1 MRPESDR
8 ISAIE
13 RRLDNPERRAD
24 EIATVLPQALRRSH
38 ERGEFAPAIQKPLA
52 KIMQVAIREE
62 PEHFADALFPVIGP
76 AIRKA
81 VSEAFKTLAQ
91 QLNDAIEHSLT
102 PRGLSWRFRAW
113 RSGIPYSH
121 YVMQQT
127 RSFAIEQAFLIHA
140 DSGLLIAHAQSAM
153 QSGRDKDA
161 ISAMFSALQSF
172 VKESFTHD
180 NKGDLET
187 AELGGLTVWAI
198 HGPTSILAC
207 VIDGLPPR
215 SLRGELRAILE
226 GIEGAHGELLR
237 GFPGERDAEAAVGPA
252 LRKAIDLRGE
262 GSGAP
267 AKSGAGTMKPI
278 VVIAGLLLLGLLWL
292 IGSAIL
298 DQVRERRLA
307 EAFVDVPGLIIGTL
321 QSEDGKIVVRGFR
334 DPLAAEPAKLVESA
348 GMDLNRVQLELVPIL
363 SLDPEIVLQRAR
375 SILRPPT
382 GVSIE
387 LIDNIVQIN
396 GQADAAWIEQAQQ
409 AARSIPGLEQA
420 VFDLHAQSADPPEA
434 AAEDNDALDQIAAE
448 LDGTIVRFA
457 EGTRFL
463 AEDESRINGLALRL
477 ATFVNAA
484 SAEDYEFRVR
494 VDGYTDSQGPAD
506 LNARLRQQRASA
518 LADRLSDA
526 IAQGGDTPPSIAV
539 GGSTDADGRQAV
551 LRVQLLR
558 PDPQ

>member
-1 MRPESDR
+1 MRPESER

-13 RRLDNPERRAD
+13 RRLDDPERRAD
-24 EIATVLPQALRRSH
+24 EIAVVLPQALRGSH
-38 ERGEFAPAIQKPLA
+38 ERGEFAPAIQEPLA

-113 RSGIPYSH
+113 RSGVPYSH

-127 RSFAIEQAFLIHA
+127 RPFVVEQAFLIHA
-140 DSGLLIAHAQSAM
+140 DSGLLIAHAQSAT

-172 VKESFTHD
+172 VQESFTRD

-187 AELGGLTVWAI
+187 AEIGGLTVSAI

-215 SLRGELRAILE
+215 SLRGELREILE

-237 GFPGERDAEAAVGPA
+237 GFPGERDAEAVVGPA
-252 LRKAIDLRGE
+252 LRKAIDLRGG

-267 AKSGAGTMKPI
+267 AKNATGKIKP
-278 VVIAGLLLLGLLWL
+278 VTVIAALLLLCLLWL

-298 DQVRERRLA
+298 DHNRERRLA
-307 EAFVDVPGLIIGTL
+307 EVFADIPGLIIGTL
-321 QSEDGKIVVRGFR
+321 QSDDGKVVVRGFR
-334 DPLAAEPAKLVESA
+334 DPLSAEPLQLVETA
-348 GMDLNRVQLELVPIL
+348 GVDLNRVQLELVPIL

-387 LIDNIVQIN
+387 LVDNIVQIS
-396 GQADAAWIEQAQQ
+396 GQADATWIEQAQQ

-420 VFDLHAQSADPPEA
+420 AFDLRAQSADPPDV
-434 AAEDNDALDQIAAE
+434 AAEDDDPLDQLVAE
-448 LDGTIVRFA
+448 LDGSTVRFA
-457 EGTRFL
+457 GGARFL
-463 AEDESRINGLALRL
+463 AEDESRINGLAMGL
-477 ATFVNAA
+477 ATLVNAA
-484 SAEDYEFRVR
+484 SAMGYELSVR

-518 LADRLSDA
+518 LASRLSSA
-526 IAQGGDTPPSIAV
+526 ISQGGDIPPSIAI
-539 GGSTDADGRQAV
+539 GGSTDADARQAV

-558 PDPQ
+558 PDSQ

>member
-1 MRPESDR
+1 MRPESER

-24 EIATVLPQALRRSH
+24 EIAAVLPQALRGSH

-81 VSEAFKTLAQ
+81 VSETFKTLAQ

-113 RSGIPYSH
+113 RSGVPYSH

-127 RSFAIEQAFLIHA
+127 RSFAVEQAFLIHA
-140 DSGLLIAHAQSAM
+140 DSGLLIAHAQSAAHT
-153 QSGRDKDA
+153 GRDKDA

-172 VKESFTHD
+172 VQESFTHD

-215 SLRGELRAILE
+215 SLRKELREILE

-252 LRKAIDLRGE
+252 LRKAIDLRG
-262 GSGAP
+262 GGAGAP
-267 AKSGAGTMKPI
+267 TKSAAGRIKP
-278 VVIAGLLLLGLLWL
+278 VAVIAALLVLALLWL
-292 IGSAIL
+292 VGSAIL
-298 DQVRERRLA
+298 ENLRERRLA
-307 EAFVDVPGLIIGTL
+307 EAFADVPGLIIGTL
-321 QSEDGKIVVRGFR
+321 QSDDGKIVVRGFR
-334 DPLAAEPAKLVESA
+334 DPLAAEPVRLVESA
-348 GMDLNRVQLELVPIL
+348 GLDMSRVQLELVPIL

-387 LIDNIVQIN
+387 LIDDIVQIS
-396 GQADAAWIEQAQQ
+396 GEADAAWIEQAQQ
-409 AARSIPGLEQA
+409 GARSIPGLEQA
-420 VFDLHAQSADPPEA
+420 KLDLRARNVAPPEPV
-434 AAEDNDALDQIAAE
+434 AETDGALDRLVAE
-448 LDGTIVRFA
+448 LDGTTVRFA
-457 EGTRFL
+457 GGTRFL
-463 AEDESRINGLALRL
+463 AEDESRIDDIAARL
-477 ATFVNAA
+477 ATFVKTA
-484 SAEDYEFRVR
+484 SDEGQEFRVR

-506 LNARLRQQRASA
+506 LNASLRQQRASA
-518 LADRLSDA
+518 LASRLSDA
-526 IAQGGDTPPSIAV
+526 IVQGGDIPPSIAI
-539 GGSTDADGRQAV
+539 GGSTNADARQAV
-551 LRVQLLR
+551 LRVRLHH
-558 PDPQ
+558 PDSQ

>member
-1 MRPESDR
+1 LRPESER
-8 ISAIE
+8 LSAIE
-13 RRLDNPERRAD
+13 RRLDNPERRSD
-24 EIATVLPQALRRSH
+24 EIAAVLPQALRRSH

-127 RSFAIEQAFLIHA
+127 RSFAVEQAFLIHA
-140 DSGLLIAHAQSAM
+140 SSGLLIAHAQSAT

-172 VKESFTHD
+172 VQESFTRD

-198 HGPTSILAC
+198 HGPSSILAC
-207 VIDGLPPR
+207 VIGGLPPR
-215 SLRGELRAILE
+215 SLRGELRGILE

-237 GFPGERDAEAAVGPA
+237 GFPGERDAEAVVGPA
-252 LRKAIDLRGE
+252 LRQVLDLRGGE
-262 GSGAP
+262 SVAP
-267 AKSGAGTMKPI
+267 AKSATGTIKPI
-278 VVIAGLLLLGLLWL
+278 AVIAGLLLLGLLWL
-292 IGSAIL
+292 IGSTIL
-298 DQVRERRLA
+298 DHMRERRLA
-307 EAFVDVPGLIIGTL
+307 EAFADVPGLIISTL
-321 QSEDGKIVVRGFR
+321 QSDDGKIVVHGFR
-334 DPLAAEPAKLVESA
+334 DPLSAEPVQLIESA
-348 GMDLNRVQLELVPIL
+348 GSDLSRVQLKLMPIL
-363 SLDPEIVLQRAR
+363 SLDPEIVLLRTR

-387 LIDNIVQIN
+387 LVDNIVQIS
-396 GQADAAWIEQAQQ
+396 GQTDAAWIEQAQQ
-409 AARSIPGLEQA
+409 TARSIPGLEQA
-420 VFDLHAQSADPPEA
+420 VFDLRAQYTDPPEA
-434 AAEDNDALDQIAAE
+434 ATGSDDALDQLVAE
-448 LDGTIVRFA
+448 LDGTTVRFT
-457 EGTRFL
+457 EGTRFI
-463 AEDESRINGLALRL
+463 AGDESRIDRLASRL
-477 ATFVNAA
+477 ATFIKAA
-484 SAEDYEFRVR
+484 DAEGYDYRLR
-494 VDGYTDSQGPAD
+494 VDGYSDSQGPAD

-518 LADRLSDA
+518 LASRLSNA
-526 IAQGGDTPPSIAV
+526 ISRGGDMLPSIAV
-539 GGSTDADGRQAV
+539 AGSTDADARQAV
-551 LRVQLLR
+551 LRVQLVR
-558 PDPQ
+558 PATQ